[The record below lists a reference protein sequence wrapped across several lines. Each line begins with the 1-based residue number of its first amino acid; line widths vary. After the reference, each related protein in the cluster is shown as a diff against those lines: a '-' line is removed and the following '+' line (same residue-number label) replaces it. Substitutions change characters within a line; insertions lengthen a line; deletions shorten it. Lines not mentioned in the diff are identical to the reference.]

1 MKRRQRSVTPAWM
14 LPVVAASLLALFLPA
29 ALTGCAGSDEKTQQ
43 KSGNGMLEPMDPPSG
58 NEARDKYDE
67 MLREEQEERPG
78 Y

>member
-1 MKRRQRSVTPAWM
+1 M
-14 LPVVAASLLALFLPA
+14 LRVASAALPA
-29 ALTGCAGSDEKTQQ
+29 LLLSAALMGCSGTEEKQ
-43 KSGNGMLEPMDPPSG
+43 KPASGMLEPQDPPSG